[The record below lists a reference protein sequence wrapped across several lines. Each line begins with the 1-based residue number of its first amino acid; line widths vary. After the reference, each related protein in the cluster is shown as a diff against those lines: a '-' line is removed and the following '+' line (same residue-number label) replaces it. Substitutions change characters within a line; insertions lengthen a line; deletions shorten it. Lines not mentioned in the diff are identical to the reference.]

1 MKIGGFFKSPYQD
14 KDYFLILF
22 IFTLFK
28 VIIFS
33 MTIQAPDIS
42 GEGQF
47 LNQLLF
53 FISNTC
59 ILLLL
64 LSFLFLFPQRIFQI
78 IYGLFLY
85 GSLSSFIIINR
96 VYNLFFHSYISIET
110 IISYVSTQTNMHS
123 QKALSMAET
132 LYNAMPFW
140 DFLWIIDLPVIFYIS
155 YKYWL
160 SKSSEI
166 MPKNPLVFFKLV
178 TANLLVILIIFNF
191 YADPHYLKNVEL
203 KEKGLLTYYTYE
215 AVSYLST
222 GKEEYP
228 DYNDIEAIKRW
239 FLQNKPKTH
248 EVEYFG
254 LARGKNLLVVQ
265 VEALQNNVINKRING
280 FEITPNLNRIID
292 ESIYFENCYNQV
304 EMATADAEA
313 LVNLSL
319 YPLQDVC
326 LYLTYPENTYNSLAN
341 QLKQEGYQTAVFHGF
356 ERNFYN
362 REKAYPSMGFENYF
376 SKEHFKQD
384 EVHNLLLGDKTF
396 LRQTAKRLN
405 DLTAPYY
412 AFIITLTSHHPF
424 TFLDGYDAI
433 DVGNFEGTIVGDY
446 IKSIHYTDAAIGQF
460 YTTLKREGILDET
473 LMVLYGDHAAFNYN
487 ETDQD
492 ALSQWFGADMQEL
505 LEQIKANQVPL
516 IIRLPGE
523 EEPKLISDNAGMI
536 DIYPTVANLLGLE
549 SEYLMGRD
557 LLNTEEDIVILKGG
571 SFIKGKNI
579 FSALTYEQYNL
590 DSEIIDVLTDDN
602 ELVQKV
608 QEARRIAQLI
618 YRTNFYGNQ

>member
-1 MKIGGFFKSPYQD
+1 VKICALFKSPYQD
-14 KDYFLILF
+14 KNYFLILL
-22 IFTLFK
+22 ILTLVK

-42 GEGQF
+42 GEGQL
-47 LNQLLF
+47 LNQIIF
-53 FISNTC
+53 IISNTS

-64 LSFLFLFPQRIFQI
+64 LSFLFLLPQRIFQI
-78 IYGLFLY
+78 IYGLLVY
-85 GSLSSFIIINR
+85 GSLSAFIIVNR

-123 QKALSMAET
+123 QKALSMMDT

-140 DFLWIIDLPVIFYIS
+140 DFLWLIDLPIILYIS
-155 YKYWL
+155 YKYGF
-160 SKSSEI
+160 SKYSEI
-166 MPKNPLVFFKLV
+166 KPKKPLVFFKTV
-178 TANLLVILIIFNF
+178 AVNLLIILVIFHIH
-191 YADPHYLKNVEL
+191 ADPHYLKNVEL
-203 KEKGLLTYYTYE
+203 KGKGLLTYYTYE
-215 AVSYLST
+215 AVSYLSG
-222 GKEEYP
+222 GKDERP
-228 DYNDIEAIKRW
+228 DYNDIERIKRW
-239 FLQNKPKTH
+239 FFKNTPRTH
-248 EVEYFG
+248 EIQHFG
-254 LARGKNLLVVQ
+254 LARGKNLLVLQ
-265 VEALQNNVINKRING
+265 VEALQNNVINKTVNG
-280 FEITPNLNRIID
+280 VEITPNLNRIIG
-292 ESIYFENCYNQV
+292 ESIYFDNCYNQV

-362 REKAYPSMGFENYF
+362 REEAYPSMGFESYF
-376 SKEHFKQD
+376 SKEHFEQD

-396 LRQTAKRLN
+396 LRQTAKRLG

-412 AFIITLTSHHPF
+412 AFIMTLTSHHPF
-424 TFLDGYDAI
+424 TFLEGYDAI
-433 DVGNFEGTIVGDY
+433 DVGSFEGTIVGDY
-446 IKSIHYTDAAIGQF
+446 IQSIHYTDAAIGQF
-460 YTTLKREGILDET
+460 YATLKREGILDET

-487 ETDQD
+487 EKDQD
-492 ALSQWFGADMQEL
+492 ALSEWFDADMQEL

-523 EEPKLISDNAGMI
+523 AEPKLISDNAGMI

-557 LLNTEEDIVILKGG
+557 LLNTEEGIVILKGG
-571 SFIKGKNI
+571 SFVKGDKI
-579 FSALTYEQYNL
+579 FSALNYEQYNF
-590 DSEIIDVLTDDN
+590 DSEITDVLTDDN

-608 QEARRIAQLI
+608 REARTIAQLI
-618 YRTNFYGNQ
+618 YQTNFFANK